1 MTEKLFEIFILL
13 SNDVCEQRN
22 SQKFYKDLG
31 IIENRL
37 WTPFKV
43 QVE

>member
-1 MTEKLFEIFILL
+1 MTEKFFEIFILL
-13 SNDVCEQRN
+13 SNDVWELRN
-22 SQKFYKDLG
+22 LQKFYKGLG

-37 WTPFKV
+37 WTPFKI